1 MKEEIDERRER
12 KGERQ
17 SKQTVSAEEERGS
30 R

>member
-1 MKEEIDERRER
+1 MAIMKEEIDER